1 MYMILTHNVC
11 VCTQHDGAGPT
22 RPLSFPIGVTFLA
35 DCVSM
40 RGLVESGICMLDATT
55 RDLQVFNFADLFGIC
70 VLYVWS
76 YIIVVKRCLY
86 AVYAYDLY
94 LLSLMIY
101 CNYSDYSKY
110 TSYHHTITT
119 TFGI

>member
-1 MYMILTHNVC
+1 MYEDYYAHMILMHNVC

-22 RPLSFPIGVTFLA
+22 RPLSFPIGVIFLA

-40 RGLVESGICMLDATT
+40 RGLAESGSCMLDATT

-76 YIIVVKRCLY
+76 YIIVVKS
-86 AVYAYDLY
+86 VSTQSTPYDLY

-101 CNYSDYSKY
+101 
-110 TSYHHTITT
+110 
-119 TFGI
+119 